1 MKNKTF
7 FSEWFAN
14 DLDEIIF
21 EGRNKLY
28 GAYELRR
35 SYPERLKQ
43 AFIITI
49 MFCLSF
55 WIVMEVSLSKHPLI
69 VVPSSSGDIIY
80 LPNPGFAEEKKHQLQ
95 KEERSSLKHKEKL
108 PTTIVADTAK
118 SEKKDID
125 TTTHSENKGEGRA
138 DSTASGSSNNDKGG
152 SVNGTGAGNGKG
164 PDTVGKKIDSEE
176 VISTPSVMPYFPG
189 GKNALSRY
197 LQIHLK
203 CQQFRSSSAKGGK
216 MYVSFIVS
224 REGKVYDAQIM
235 RDGVGYGCVQ
245 EAVMVLQNMPK
256 WIPGTNNNRAVNV
269 KVIMPI
275 SMETTAE

>member
-1 MKNKTF
+1 MKTKNF

-43 AFIITI
+43 AFIIALL
-49 MFCLSF
+49 FCFTL
-55 WIVMEVSLSKHPLI
+55 WTVMELSLSKHKSI
-69 VVPSSSGDIIY
+69 VVPSSSGDIPYIT
-80 LPNPGFAEEKKHQLQ
+80 NPGFSEDKKQQVQ
-95 KEERSSLKHKEKL
+95 KEERSSLSPKEKL
-108 PTTIVADTAK
+108 PTSIVADTAQA
-118 SEKKDID
+118 EKKDTD
-125 TTTHSENKGEGRA
+125 TTSHAKDSGEGKA
-138 DSTASGSSNNDKGG
+138 DSLGIGSSNNGTGG
-152 SVNGTGAGNGKG
+152 SVNGIGSGEGKG
-164 PDTVGKKIDSEE
+164 SDTAGKKIDAEE
-176 VISTPSVMPYFPG
+176 VISTPAVMPYFPG

-203 CQQFRSSSAKGGK
+203 CQQFRSSNAKGGK

-256 WIPGTNNNRAVNV
+256 WIPGTDNNRAVNV

-275 SMETTAE
+275 SMETTTE